1 VYPHVGAV
9 ELAVSAIDTAGQ
21 STWDF
26 VEEIGLTG
34 EICIRAAHTSDGYD
48 ALWATQ
54 NSTRRA
60 GWHRSGDVGHLDQ
73 AGRLWI
79 EGRTAHLI
87 LTADGPLTP
96 VGLEHQAESV
106 AGVKQAAAVGVG
118 PAETQ
123 QLVLVV
129 STTEP
134 TKDVVASEELAEAVR
149 AAISTDVAAV
159 LTAKRLPVDRRHNA
173 KIERTRIAAWAES
186 VLAGHRVRR
195 L

>member
-1 VYPHVGAV
+1 MPINGV
-9 ELAVSAIDTAGQ
+9 ELAVSAIDTSGQ
-21 STWDF
+21 PTWDF
-26 VEEIGLTG
+26 VEETGVTG
-34 EICIRAAHTSDGYD
+34 EICIRARHASDGYD

-60 GWHRSGDVGHLDQ
+60 GWHRSGDVGHLDD

-79 EGRTAHLI
+79 EGRAAHLI
-87 LTADGPLTP
+87 LTADGTLTP

-118 PAETQ
+118 PAGTQ

-134 TKDVVASEELAEAVR
+134 PKDVVASQQLADAVR
-149 AAISTDVAAV
+149 AAISSDVAAV
-159 LTAKRLPVDRRHNA
+159 LTTKKLPVDRRHNA

-186 VLAGHRVRR
+186 VLAGRRVRR